1 MVSVW
6 SVCPRHAF
14 RPGLHVLVTADHRRS
29 PFASTLP
36 VACTMQVVWVEHQG
50 GMNRVNGNP
59 ARHARALYSPVP
71 TLATSLAPEEN
82 LFGLMGSLAFEQRAR
97 PTGTALNHLTG
108 AWRGKGETRVGT
120 FAYGGVWYGE
130 KGRGGG
136 RLAKRSQPGPKPG
149 RRRPPGC
156 AIMEQGLP
164 AMPCETRAAPDHMSL
179 KSPHT
184 QGPRP
189 SRLLPDL
196 LFCPIIELAGCAG
209 RVETP
214 VRRGVDVRG
223 TP

>member
-1 MVSVW
+1 MSHRARPARGAAVHRGPSGAPLRLVSVW

-29 PFASTLP
+29 PCASTLP

-108 AWRGKGETRVGT
+108 AWRGRGKPVLAHSPTGGSGT
-120 FAYGGVWYGE
+120 
-130 KGRGGG
+130 GRRAGGG
-136 RLAKRSQPGPKPG
+136 GIGKTFPARAEARAPETTRLCHDGTGSARHALRDPS
-149 RRRPPGC
+149 
-156 AIMEQGLP
+156 
-164 AMPCETRAAPDHMSL
+164 
-179 KSPHT
+179 SP
-184 QGPRP
+184 
-189 SRLLPDL
+189 
-196 LFCPIIELAGCAG
+196 
-209 RVETP
+209 
-214 VRRGVDVRG
+214 
-223 TP
+223 

>member
-1 MVSVW
+1 MSHRARPARGAAVHRGPSGAPLRLVSVW

-97 PTGTALNHLTG
+97 PTDGLIFFRQRFSLFRH
-108 AWRGKGETRVGT
+108 RMHF
-120 FAYGGVWYGE
+120 FATTDF
-130 KGRGGG
+130 
-136 RLAKRSQPGPKPG
+136 LPSFSQ
-149 RRRPPGC
+149 
-156 AIMEQGLP
+156 
-164 AMPCETRAAPDHMSL
+164 
-179 KSPHT
+179 
-184 QGPRP
+184 
-189 SRLLPDL
+189 
-196 LFCPIIELAGCAG
+196 
-209 RVETP
+209 
-214 VRRGVDVRG
+214 
-223 TP
+223 